1 MHYERQGSAR
11 YVIPAS
17 GDMRVPGVV
26 FASEQLLPDN
36 ADETLQQVANV
47 ATLPGIVR
55 ASFAMPDLHL
65 GYGFCIGGVAATD
78 VDDGGVVSPG
88 GVGFDISCGVRV
100 LVARQTRDDLDDEAF
115 AAVMDHLDRRIPRG
129 TGPGGLWD
137 VDAEGMRR
145 VLVDG
150 SAAAVAAGFG
160 NDDDL
165 AHTEDGGR
173 LPDADPDQ
181 VSDKAVQRGRRQVG
195 SLGGGNHFL
204 EVQVVDRILD
214 DTAARAFGLVEGQLT
229 VTIHCGSRGLG
240 HQVCSDHVRAMQ
252 RAMSRYDIE
261 VPDRQL
267 ACAPVDSP
275 QGRDYFG
282 AMAASANYGRAN
294 RQVLAE
300 AARDAFGEALGS
312 RDLRLLYDV
321 SHNMAKLEQ
330 HRLDGSADV
339 RTLCVHRKGAT
350 LALPPQHPDLHPD
363 FADVGQPVVV
373 PGSMGTSSWILAGGS
388 HPTAEGSGGDDAFN
402 STCHGAGR
410 AKSRRGAKREYHGAT
425 LRDELAEQGIDVRA
439 LSDPGV
445 AEEAPGAYKD
455 VDEVVRVC
463 EVAGLSRRVAR
474 LRPLGVAKG

>member
-1 MHYERQGSAR
+1 MHYERRAEAR
-11 YVIPAS
+11 YEIPAS
-17 GDMRVPGVV
+17 DGMQVPGVV
-26 FASEQLLPDN
+26 FASEELLPDN
-36 ADETLQQVANV
+36 AEETLRQVANV

-78 VDDGGVVSPG
+78 IDAGGIVSPG

-100 LVARQTRDDLDDEAF
+100 LVAPLTREEVDDQAF
-115 AAVMDHLDRRIPRG
+115 ATLMNALDRRIPRG

-137 VDAEGMRR
+137 IGDKRGMRR
-145 VLVDG
+145 LLVDG

-160 NDDDL
+160 TEDDL
-165 AHTEDGGR
+165 AHTEDEGR
-173 LPDADPDQ
+173 LPGADPDE
-181 VSDKAVQRGRRQVG
+181 VSDKALRRGLKQVG

-204 EVQVVDRILD
+204 EVEVVDRIVD
-214 DTAARAFGLVEGQLT
+214 EAAAKAFGLSEGQLT
-229 VTIHCGSRGLG
+229 VMIHCGSRGLG

-252 RAMSRYDIE
+252 KAMGRYGIE

-267 ACAPVDSP
+267 ACAPVESKE
-275 QGRDYFG
+275 GGAYFG

-300 AARDAFGEALGS
+300 AARDAFEDAFGS

-321 SHNMAKLEQ
+321 SHNMAKLER
-330 HRLDGSADV
+330 HPVGDAERM
-339 RTLCVHRKGAT
+339 LCVHRKGAT
-350 LALPPQHPDLHPD
+350 LALPAGHPDLHPD
-363 FADVGQPVVV
+363 FVDVGQPVLI
-373 PGSMGTSSWILAGGS
+373 PGSMGTGSWILAGGLD
-388 HPTAEGSGGDDAFN
+388 PTSEETGGADAFA

-410 AKSRRGAKREYHGAT
+410 AKSRAGAKREFRGST
-425 LRDELAEQGIDVRA
+425 LRDQLREQGIDVRA
-439 LSDPGV
+439 LTDVGV

-474 LRPLGVAKG
+474 LRPLGVTKG